1 MDTDVRLLIVAM
13 AGALTAG
20 LAAAGPARSP
30 HSLMLEAYAAFPLN
44 FEPNVGQAD
53 SRVQFLAR
61 APGYGLFLTG
71 PETVL
76 LLHGS
81 TGEAVVRWQFIDANN
96 RMRGEGVDPQSAT
109 ANYFLGSD
117 PAHWRSHIPTYGKVR
132 YKDVY
137 PGIDVI
143 YYANRRQLEYD
154 LVLAAGSDPGR
165 IRLAFPG
172 ARNLHVAQNGDLVVE
187 TCAGEIRQRRPAVY
201 QESPE
206 GRNPVTGRY
215 VLAGDGVVGVRL
227 GPYDRTRPL
236 VIDPVVVYSTLI
248 GGGANETG
256 AGIAVDSSGNG
267 YVIGTTTSMDFP
279 VTPPIQ
285 TAAGGG
291 KDVFIIKFNTSGSG
305 IAYSTYLG
313 GSGDDIGA
321 AIAVDG
327 SGNAYITGNTFSAN
341 FPTRNAAQA
350 SYGGTSSMSFGDAFA
365 AKIDPAGGSLVYST
379 YLGGS
384 GDDAGLAVA
393 ADGSG
398 AAYVT
403 GVTSS
408 SNFPASAGA
417 FRGFLSGAS
426 DAFVTKL
433 SPAGAIA
440 YSTYLGGGATEQGY
454 GIAVDSG
461 GNAYV
466 TGATASTDFPAVN
479 AFQPQCA
486 SSGTPFGVSCADA
499 FLAKLNVSGSGLV
512 YSTYLGGG
520 ATDSG
525 RAIAVDASGN
535 AYVAGATNST
545 NFPVTPNAFQH
556 GFGSGPEDAFLAKFN
571 AAGSALIYGT
581 YLGGTGDDIAY
592 GIAVDAG
599 GAAYVAGST
608 TSTDFPTAG
617 AVRATCGGSVC
628 ADAFVAAIN
637 AAGSALIYSTY
648 LGGSGTDR
656 ASAIAADSAGG
667 VYVTGE
673 TNSSDFLTTAGAY
686 QTSLAGPSDAFVT
699 KLVAGANPT
708 PAITQLTP
716 SSLPPGSPG
725 FNLSVFGT
733 SFIQGSVVRWNGLD
747 RETTFISSGELVA
760 AIPAADVAAAGSAQ
774 VTVFNPP
781 PGGGVSNALVFAI
794 GGNPVPVMGT
804 ILPATATAG
813 APGFT
818 LVVLGSAF
826 VPQSVVRWNG
836 SSRTTTFVSSTQLH
850 AAITAADLAAA
861 GLVQVTVF
869 NPAPGG
875 GVSNAAAFTINDPI
889 PALSSLSPPGAAAG
903 GPALTLAVNGSNF
916 VSSSV
921 VLWNGS
927 ARPTKFIS
935 GAQLQA
941 SIPASDISA
950 PGTSQITVF
959 NPPPGGGLSA
969 ALTFTI
975 VAPPVI
981 SSGGLV
987 SAASF
992 NSQPQPAGAIVALFG
1007 TNLAGATTKAS
1018 TVPLPTTLG
1027 GVTVRLNG
1035 VAAPLFFVSPLQ
1047 INFQIPWELQWQA
1060 QASLTVESGGVSSTP
1075 MPITLGP
1082 FQPAIF
1088 TTNMQGSGQGA
1099 ILLSGTA
1106 VVAAP
1111 AGALPGSQPAPRSSA
1126 NRPSFVEIYATG
1138 LGAVTNTPPSGSPSP
1153 VSPLSTTILPT
1164 VTIGS
1169 VPATVTFSG
1178 LAPGYV
1184 GLYQVNVQVPAGAPV
1199 GDAVP
1204 VVLTIGGVA
1213 SNTVTMAVQ

>member
-1 MDTDVRLLIVAM
+1 MDTGLRLLIAAI
-13 AGALTAG
+13 AGALAAG
-20 LAAAGPARSP
+20 PAAAAPARSP
-30 HSLMLEAYAAFPLN
+30 HPLALEAYNALPLS
-44 FEPNVGQAD
+44 FEPNVGQTD

-76 LLHGS
+76 RLHGA
-81 TGEAVVRWQFIDANN
+81 TGEVVVRWQFIGANR
-96 RMRGEGVDPQSAT
+96 RMRGEGVDPQPGT
-109 ANYFLGSD
+109 ANYFFDSD
-117 PAHWRSHIPTYGKVR
+117 PARWRSRIPTYGKVR

-154 LVLAAGSDPGR
+154 LVLAAGADPGW

-172 ARNLHVAQNGDLVVE
+172 ARHLYVAENGDLVIE
-187 TCAGEIRQRRPAVY
+187 TGVGEIHQRRPAVY
-201 QESPE
+201 QDSPE
-206 GRNPVTGRY
+206 GRKPVAGRY
-215 VLAGDGVVGVRL
+215 VLAANGVAGVRL
-227 GPYDRTRPL
+227 GAYNPRLPV

-256 AGIAVDSSGNG
+256 AGIAVDSSGNA
-267 YVIGTTTSMDFP
+267 YVTGTTASMDFP

-285 TAAGGG
+285 TAAHGG
-291 KDVFIIKFNTSGSG
+291 KDVFVIKFNTSGSG
-305 IAYSTYLG
+305 IVYSTYLG

-321 AIAVDG
+321 AIAVDS

-341 FPTRNAAQA
+341 FPTRNAVQA
-350 SYGGTSSMSFGDAFA
+350 SYGGTSSMSFGDAFV

-379 YLGGS
+379 YLGGG
-384 GDDAGLAVA
+384 GDDAGFAVA

-408 SNFPASAGA
+408 GDFPASAAA
-417 FRGFLSGAS
+417 FRAFLSGAS

-433 SPAGAIA
+433 SASGTIA

-454 GIAVDSG
+454 GIAVDPS

-499 FLAKLNVSGSGLV
+499 FLAKLNASGSGLV

-520 ATDSG
+520 ATDLG

-545 NFPVTPNAFQH
+545 NFPVTSNAFQH

-571 AAGSALIYGT
+571 AAGSALVYGT

-599 GAAYVAGST
+599 GAAFVAGST
-608 TSTDFPTAG
+608 TSSDFPTAS
-617 AVRATCGGSVC
+617 AVRSACGSVC

-656 ASAIAADSAGG
+656 ALAIAADSLGG

-673 TNSSDFLTTAGAY
+673 TTSSDFLTTAGAY

-716 SSLPPGSPG
+716 SSSPPGSPG

-733 SFIQGSVVRWNGLD
+733 NFIQGSVVRWNGLD

-781 PGGGVSNALVFAI
+781 PGGGVSNALVFTI

-836 SSRTTTFVSSTQLH
+836 SSRTTTFVSSTQLQ

-875 GVSNAAAFTINDPI
+875 GVSNAATFTINDPI
-889 PALSSLSPPGAAAG
+889 PALSSLSPAGAAAG
-903 GPALTLAVNGSNF
+903 GPALTLTVNGSNF

-927 ARPTKFIS
+927 ARPTKFLS
-935 GAQLQA
+935 GTQLEA

-950 PGTSQITVF
+950 PGTAQIAVF

-969 ALTFTI
+969 ALTFNI

-981 SSGGLV
+981 SAGGLV
-987 SAASF
+987 SGASF
-992 NSQPQPAGAIVALFG
+992 SSQPQPAGAIVALFG
-1007 TNLAGATTKAS
+1007 TNLAAATAKAT
-1018 TVPLPTTLG
+1018 TVPLPTALG
-1027 GVTVRLNG
+1027 GVIVRLNG

-1047 INFQIPWELQWQA
+1047 INFQIPWELQGQA

-1088 TTNMQGSGQGA
+1088 TTSMQGSGQGA

-1126 NRPSFVEIYATG
+1126 NRPSFIEIYATG
-1138 LGAVTNTPPSGSPSP
+1138 LGWVTNTPPSGSPSP
-1153 VSPLSTTILPT
+1153 VSPLSTTILPS
-1164 VTIGS
+1164 VTIGG
-1169 VPATVTFSG
+1169 VQAAVTFSG

-1184 GLYQVNVQVPAGAPV
+1184 GLYQVNVQVPANAPV